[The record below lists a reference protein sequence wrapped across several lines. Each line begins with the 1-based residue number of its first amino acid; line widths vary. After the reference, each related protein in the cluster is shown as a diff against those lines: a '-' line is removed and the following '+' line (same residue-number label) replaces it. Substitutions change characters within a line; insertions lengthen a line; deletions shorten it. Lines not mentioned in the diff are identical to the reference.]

1 MTKTAAR
8 GPKPRRAAA
17 VAFLTLALSGTEA
30 RSESARVILA
40 APAAPDEVV
49 AEVATR
55 VRAELVAAAFEV
67 VLVTLAPGANP
78 REQLE
83 ASSLEPRPIATL
95 AIVRLDDRPAV
106 DIWVYDR
113 LTDKTLV
120 KRLDLGKRADAE
132 LTSALAIHAVELLRA
147 SLLETRTRSQAVAG
161 AGKPP
166 PIPREV
172 GDWVAHAV
180 EPPRTFFEGGTL
192 AIAGALLHSFAGIG
206 PAFAPAVRIA
216 IGAPSGLAG
225 RVSVVGPAFGAR
237 LRAPKGTAF
246 VRQELAMLEVVY
258 APSRAWL
265 APLASIG
272 AGGYHLY
279 TSGEPSD
286 PRNHGFDDHVW
297 AALVD
302 AGIGLAARLGGGAA
316 ISIDLH
322 AFVTEPAAKVAIGDG
337 AEDARIGPT
346 GRPSFVASFGLQSSF

>member
-1 MTKTAAR
+1 M
-8 GPKPRRAAA
+8 
-17 VAFLTLALSGTEA
+17 
-30 RSESARVILA
+30 
-40 APAAPDEVV
+40 
-49 AEVATR
+49 
-55 VRAELVAAAFEV
+55 
-67 VLVTLAPGANP
+67 
-78 REQLE
+78 
-83 ASSLEPRPIATL
+83 
-95 AIVRLDDRPAV
+95 
-106 DIWVYDR
+106 
-113 LTDKTLV
+113 
-120 KRLDLGKRADAE
+120 
-132 LTSALAIHAVELLRA
+132 
-147 SLLETRTRSQAVAG
+147 
-161 AGKPP
+161 
-166 PIPREV
+166 
-172 GDWVAHAV
+172 
-180 EPPRTFFEGGTL
+180 
-192 AIAGALLHSFAGIG
+192 
-206 PAFAPAVRIA
+206 RIA

-225 RVSVVGPAFGAR
+225 RFSVVGPAFGAR
-237 LRAPKGTAF
+237 VRAPKGTAF